1 MDLSKSYWGLQVANL
16 VESAYNPRRTFKG
29 MDDLTESVRTH
40 GVLVPLIVRKA
51 GKKGK
56 FEVVAGARRLRA
68 AREAGL
74 TEVPCVVRDMSDA
87 EALEVQ
93 VLENLQREEVP
104 PLDEAF
110 GYRALIERNGYDA
123 DALAAKMGK
132 SKTYIYQRM
141 KLADLTEPARA
152 ALEQD
157 RITFSHALHI
167 ARLPPGQQET
177 ALRYCFGYYSAGTGE
192 IGEDD
197 EVNASVSELAEFIRN
212 RLFCDLSRAA
222 FAGGVW
228 AWDGGRECKSCPKR
242 TGSSPSLFIDIGEE
256 DICTDEG
263 CFREKLLAYR
273 QHMVSAHPDYVKIHR
288 CYSSQPIGLL
298 SHEYREV
305 EIGDPDCGHV
315 EKAVV
320 IDESADAGEVREIC
334 RDRTCPVHWAVPK
347 DDTASP
353 AELSESKKKHLH
365 AMDALR
371 RETAVRS
378 AILAAITPKVMV
390 QKDVTPFDG
399 ALILDYMIAF
409 SDAAGLDKAVRAF
422 FPGLA
427 PESGLISRA
436 DIREHL
442 SSGGIPPARRFA
454 LAAHICLT
462 RLAHVCYGEDGRP
475 EMLVAAARRY
485 GLTDEQLADIEAGA
499 SAGEE

>member
-16 VESAYNPRRTFKG
+16 VESPYNPRRTFKG
-29 MDDLTESVRTH
+29 MEDLTESVRTH

-152 ALEQD
+152 ALERD

-167 ARLPPGQQET
+167 ARLPEAQQEV
-177 ALRYCFGYYSAGTGE
+177 ALRYCFGYYTAEGE
-192 IGEDD
+192 IDEDGEAT
-197 EVNASVSELAEFIRN
+197 VTVAKLADFIRR
-212 RLFCDLSRAA
+212 RLFCDLSGAA
-222 FAGGVW
+222 WLDGVSPMAGDC
-228 AWDGGRECKSCPKR
+228 AHCPKR
-242 TGSSPSLFIDIGEE
+242 TGSSPSLFLDIGEE

-298 SHEYREV
+298 SHEYKEV
-305 EIGDPDCGHV
+305 EPDDTDCGHV

-320 IDESADAGEVREIC
+320 IDETADAGEVREIC
-334 RDRTCPVHWAVPK
+334 RDRSCPVHWAVPE

-353 AELSESKKKHLH
+353 AELSESKKKNLH

-378 AILAAITPKVMV
+378 AILAAITPKFMV
-390 QKDVTPFDG
+390 QKDFTPFDG

-422 FPGLA
+422 LPGLA
-427 PESGLISRA
+427 PESGLVSRA
-436 DIREHL
+436 DVREHL
-442 SSGGIPPARRFA
+442 AGGGIPLARRFA

-462 RLAHVCYGEDGRP
+462 RLAHVRYGEEGRP

-485 GLTDEQLADIEAGA
+485 GLTDEQLVDIEASA
-499 SAGEE
+499 SATAGEE